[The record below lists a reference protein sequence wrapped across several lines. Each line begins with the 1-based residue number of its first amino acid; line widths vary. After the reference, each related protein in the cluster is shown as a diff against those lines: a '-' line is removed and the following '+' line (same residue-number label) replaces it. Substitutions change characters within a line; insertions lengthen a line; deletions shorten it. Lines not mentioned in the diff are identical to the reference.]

1 MTRLERI
8 GVAGCGNISWRLG
21 FCARLIA
28 MRQKVADFEN
38 AFVAGLLHDI
48 GIVLEDQH
56 VHEEFCQVMCHL
68 DDSLTLVEAE
78 RSRLGFD
85 HARLGAKI
93 AERCAL
99 PDVVKA
105 AIGFHHMSDKYRGD
119 ELLIVQ
125 CVEVANLLCTLKG
138 FTSVGRKLVRVPQSA
153 LKALSL
159 TRDHISVLAHDL
171 DEELAKNAALFDL

>member
-1 MTRLERI
+1 
-8 GVAGCGNISWRLG
+8 
-21 FCARLIA
+21 
-28 MRQKVADFEN
+28 MRF
-38 AFVAGLLHDI
+38 
-48 GIVLEDQH
+48 
-56 VHEEFCQVMCHL
+56 
-68 DDSLTLVEAE
+68 
-78 RSRLGFD
+78 
-85 HARLGAKI
+85 
-93 AERCAL
+93 